1 MVVMVLTISF
11 SFASIDYSN
20 EQIEV
25 KIFQISFEQS
35 VNQNF
40 DDLLLRK
47 TDGFLKYQW
56 EPEGLYIVME
66 KNTTESEMSE
76 VLKQLNFNG
85 TYKISGYKN
94 RILPTKLFK
103 N

>member
-1 MVVMVLTISF
+1 MIVFAFAISF
-11 SFASIDYSN
+11 SFASTDYLN
-20 EQIEV
+20 EEIEV

-40 DDLLLRK
+40 DDLLLQK
-47 TDGFLKYQW
+47 TDGFFKYQW

-66 KNTTESEMSE
+66 KNTTESQMYE
-76 VLKQLNFNG
+76 VLKQLNFTG
-85 TYKISGYKN
+85 VYKISGAKN